1 MGSDAAKPGKAAS
14 SSGPIGR
21 GAGSKNLSRMNKPQ
35 ELEAKSKATQQIP
48 ISIFWNQVECFF
60 KPIDDSDMKFL
71 ADPSVSPRRQARRC

>member
-1 MGSDAAKPGKAAS
+1 
-14 SSGPIGR
+14 
-21 GAGSKNLSRMNKPQ
+21 MNKPQ